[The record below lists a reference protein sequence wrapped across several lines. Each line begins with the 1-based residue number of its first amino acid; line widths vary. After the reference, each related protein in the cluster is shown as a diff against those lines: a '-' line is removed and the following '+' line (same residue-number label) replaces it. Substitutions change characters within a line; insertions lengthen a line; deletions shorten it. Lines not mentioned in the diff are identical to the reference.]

1 MLVDSQSQYMAMDI
15 DLEDR
20 GTGLSSSSGP
30 PCIVLSDCDAM
41 REGSY
46 EQDVAMNVNS
56 EVEDRVERNSSSS
69 HALVGSNDDPSED
82 DVRFSRSPSPVIVHE
97 GHLEVHAV
105 TSTDVVDRENYPPA
119 FIAALFPKVYPAP
132 PGSEFLRGHWIAPET
147 FQSEEMLIVS
157 PGTLAYLDSI
167 KETTSGGWAPYA
179 PFDVRPLAID
189 TGFLRVSHVKL
200 HPLTEIWLLAIL
212 EWKAFEVEA
221 LLEVMLQH
229 GMSFRLSWNSMWG
242 QQKIA
247 ANAERRTNEP
257 RPNWVDGDNF
267 LIGERQDSL
276 SSFGQLYQE
285 RVRWLLRQPYARRL
299 VAYGGLAWRLVIH
312 FGSKDIVRSYLE
324 GPSEAYT
331 VWGERY
337 TAGSDRESECPED
350 EESDLALKLLLGFTA
365 LPGNVSLWP
374 SMALWRASYLWN
386 GSWSSS
392 AETWFQ
398 DMLTRLHDGEL
409 TPRTSVLWYY
419 TLRGRD
425 KRERGANKKRLGADK
440 QLATVRTYNQDVV
453 LASALHTPG
462 ILNVAHKL

>member
-20 GTGLSSSSGP
+20 GTSLSSSSGP
-30 PCIVLSDCDAM
+30 PCSVLSDCDAM

-69 HALVGSNDDPSED
+69 YALVGSNDDSSEG
-82 DVRFSRSPSPVIVHE
+82 DVRFSCSPSPVIVHGE
-97 GHLEVHAV
+97 YLEVHAV
-105 TSTDVVDRENYPPA
+105 TPTDVVDRENYPSA

-132 PGSEFLRGHWIAPET
+132 PSSEFIGGHWIASET
-147 FQSEEMLIVS
+147 FQSEEMLIGS
-157 PGTLAYLDSI
+157 PGALAYLDSI
-167 KETTSGGWAPYA
+167 KETILGGWAPYA
-179 PFDVRPLAID
+179 PFDVRPLAIN

-212 EWKAFEVEA
+212 EWKAFKVEA
-221 LLEVMLQH
+221 LLQVMLQH
-229 GMSFRLSWNSMWG
+229 GMSFCLSWNSMWG

-247 ANAERRTNEP
+247 ANAERRASED
-257 RPNWVDGDNF
+257 RPNWAGGDSF
-267 LIGERQDSL
+267 LLSYSKNSP
-276 SSFGQLYQE
+276 SSFDQIYQE

-299 VAYGGLAWRLVIH
+299 VAYGGLAWRLVVH
-312 FGSKDIVRSYLE
+312 FGSKDIAQSYLE
-324 GPSEAYT
+324 GPSEAYA

-337 TAGSDRESECPED
+337 TAGPDRESECPED
-350 EESDLALKLLLGFTA
+350 EESDMALKLLLGFTA
-365 LPGNVSLWP
+365 PPENASLWP
-374 SMALWRASYLWN
+374 NMALWRNSYLWN
-386 GSWSSS
+386 GSWLSS

-398 DMLTRLHDGEL
+398 DMLTHLHDGDL

-425 KRERGANKKRLGADK
+425 KFERGANKKRLEADK
-440 QLATVRTYNQDVV
+440 QLATLRTYNQDVV
-453 LASALHTPG
+453 LASALHNPG
-462 ILNVAHKL
+462 ILDVAHKL